1 MVVLL
6 KWVGSPHPAISRRIP
21 LSSYSW
27 EYTLHGNYLVS
38 VMDVHSRD
46 KHNGGSYLSR
56 LGHHTQL

>member
-38 VMDVHSRD
+38 VMDVHLRD
-46 KHNGGSYLSR
+46 KHNGGV
-56 LGHHTQL
+56 T